1 MPYVIK
7 YAIGATLTIAGLGV
21 LLFIFFAG
29 IMASFIPSWKG
40 VDLGLGSWILLGVV
54 GFAVFVTGK
63 YMTRDNP
70 LPRDPFQP

>member
-21 LLFIFFAG
+21 LLFIFMAG
-29 IMASFIPSWKG
+29 IMAAFIPSFRG
-40 VDLGLGSWILLGVV
+40 VQLSVGSWIMLGIA
-54 GFAVFVTGK
+54 GFVVFVTGK

-70 LPRDPFQP
+70 LPRD